1 MLLSKNSINDENI
14 KIIPGSGVDTKF
26 FKKINFNIIKNN
38 KKIIIMFAGRL
49 LWDKGIQEF
58 IDVSKEITKKYN
70 NIRFVIVGEIDPHN
84 PESIKHKYIDK
95 WKNETFVEFWGYS
108 NNMAK
113 TLAYADIFCFPSYR
127 EGFPKVLL
135 EASSMKI
142 PIIAFNVPGCKE
154 IVENNKNGLLVE
166 LKNIKKLEKAILSLV
181 NSKTKRR
188 LMGNFGRAMVK
199 SKFSD
204 KIICNLT
211 YNIWTSI

>member
-1 MLLSKNSINDENI
+1 
-14 KIIPGSGVDTKF
+14 
-26 FKKINFNIIKNN
+26 
-38 KKIIIMFAGRL
+38 MFAGRL

-84 PESIKHKYIDK
+84 PESIKQNYIDK